1 MTGDKHEEAPREP
14 VVEAQPAAVEDS
26 SAAPVDRSKPT
37 GRSVAR
43 DEEAAASA
51 SSEVGTSAEE
61 MAVSITVYPPPQ
73 SGATPLVLEPLA
85 GVELVMQVRQ
95 LLAEIPQTCIYSAFQ
110 LVAVT
115 PEVASAGTKREEGED
130 TKGGAVSGVK
140 RDVMTAAGDVMNDY
154 AELKSIPAVVARPEK
169 VEVRVL
175 SGVGSACSPIN
186 PLPLIPLAET

>member
-1 MTGDKHEEAPREP
+1 MTGDKLKEAPREP
-14 VVEAQPAAVEDS
+14 VVEAQPTAVEDP
-26 SAAPVDRSKPT
+26 SAGPVDHSKPT
-37 GRSVAR
+37 GRSVGR
-43 DEEAAASA
+43 DEEVAASA
-51 SSEVGTSAEE
+51 SSEVGTSEE
-61 MAVSITVYPPPQ
+61 MAVYITVYPPPQ

-115 PEVASAGTKREEGED
+115 PEVESAGTKREEGQD
-130 TKGGAVSGVK
+130 GKGGAASGGK

-154 AELKSIPAVVARPEK
+154 AELKSIPAVAARPEK

-175 SGVGSACSPIN
+175 SRVGSTCSPVN
-186 PLPLIPLAET
+186 S